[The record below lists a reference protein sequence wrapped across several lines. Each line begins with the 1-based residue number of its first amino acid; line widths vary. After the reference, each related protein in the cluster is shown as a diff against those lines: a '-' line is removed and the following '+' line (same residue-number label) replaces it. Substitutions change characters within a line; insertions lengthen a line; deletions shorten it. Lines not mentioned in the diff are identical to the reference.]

1 MTPAL
6 HPAEDLW
13 FDFAAAQVG
22 SATRT
27 LLEGHLAFCQ
37 SCRTV
42 AGEATAAGA
51 LTLREGTP
59 SEAPSGL
66 LEGILA
72 RLKSPEQPRVGSEVL
87 PLPRALWP
95 LLPDLTAAT
104 WRGALTPGF
113 RFLQVLQPSG
123 PGLVLVHLEAGR
135 RFPRHGHAG
144 LERSLVLAGGLRTE
158 EGVMEAGD
166 FEEAAP
172 GHIHTPVALSD
183 EDCWLLAS
191 LEGGIVFE
199 GWRGLLQ
206 RIAGQAPPM

>member
-1 MTPAL
+1 MTPTL

-13 FDFAAAQVG
+13 LDFAAAQVD

-27 LLEGHLAFCQ
+27 LLEAHLAYCQ
-37 SCRTV
+37 PCRTL
-42 AGEATAAGA
+42 AGEAAAAGA
-51 LTLREGTP
+51 FTLRESAP
-59 SEAPSGL
+59 APSGL
-66 LEGILA
+66 LAGILA
-72 RLKSPEQPRVGSEVL
+72 RLKAPEQPRVGSEAL

-95 LLPDLTAAT
+95 LLPDLSAGA

-113 RFLQVLQPSG
+113 RFLQVLQPGG
-123 PGLVLVHLEAGR
+123 PGLFLVHLEAGR
-135 RFPRHGHAG
+135 PFPRHGHTG
-144 LERSLVLAGGLRTE
+144 PERSLILAGGLRTE

-172 GHIHTPVALSD
+172 GHIHSPVALPD

-191 LEGGIVFE
+191 LEGGIRFQ

-206 RIAGQAPPM
+206 RIAGQ

>member
-6 HPAEDLW
+6 HPSEDLW
-13 FDFAAAQVG
+13 FDFAAGQVD

-27 LLEGHLAFCQ
+27 LLEAHLAYCEP
-37 SCRTV
+37 CRTL
-42 AGEATAAGA
+42 AAGA
-51 LTLREGTP
+51 AEAGAFTLREGSP
-59 SEAPSGL
+59 SEAPMGL
-66 LEGILA
+66 LAGILT
-72 RLKSPEQPRVGSEVL
+72 RLKTPEPPRVGSEVL

-95 LLPDLTAAT
+95 LLPDLRATT

-113 RFLQVLQPSG
+113 RFLQVLQPDG
-123 PGLVLVHLEAGR
+123 PDLFLVHMEAGR
-135 RFPRHGHAG
+135 TFPRHGHAG
-144 LERSLVLAGGLRTE
+144 LERSLVLSGGLRTE

-172 GHIHTPVALSD
+172 GHVHALVALPD

-191 LEGGIVFE
+191 LEGGIVFQ

-206 RIAGQAPPM
+206 RIAGQ